1 MSTPLSEIDILNDY
15 LKKKELKLT
24 DQRKLILDEFLNT
37 ETHFTAEE
45 MYDKLKQKN
54 PNIGLT
60 TVYRTLK
67 IFCESGLANELKLAD
82 GISRYEHLFGHK
94 HHDHLIC
101 IECGKLIEVM
111 EPEIEKLQ
119 NRLAE
124 KNGFKVISHRM
135 ELYGICQECNK

>member
-1 MSTPLSEIDILNDY
+1 MNHLKDEIGILNEY

-24 DQRKLILDEFLNT
+24 DQRKLILEEFLNT

-45 MYDKLKQKN
+45 MYDKLKQTN
-54 PNIGLT
+54 SNIGLT

-67 IFCESGLANELKLAD
+67 LFCECGLANELKLAD

-101 IECGKLIEVM
+101 IECGQFIEVLD
-111 EPEIEKLQ
+111 PEIEELQ
-119 NRLAE
+119 NRLAQ
-124 KNGFKVISHRM
+124 KNDFKVLHHRM
-135 ELYGICQECNK
+135 ELYGICKDCC